1 MLPRATG
8 LLPKVMGLLPRAMVC
23 YLVRPAAKGD
33 GLLSRVMGLAQ
44 RKTRFTV
51 LSLEAEP

>member
-8 LLPKVMGLLPRAMVC
+8 LLQRVMGLLPRAMVC

-44 RKTRFTV
+44 RKTRFMV